1 MRVEALVE
9 GLAVGWSLAETSPE
23 RRRVCV
29 NAEIALGETTAL
41 IFSGAIVRSWGE
53 KGILVVWLNRSVTT
67 L

>member
-29 NAEIALGETTAL
+29 NAEITLGETTAL
-41 IFSGAIVRSWGE
+41 IFSGAIVRS
-53 KGILVVWLNRSVTT
+53 
-67 L
+67 